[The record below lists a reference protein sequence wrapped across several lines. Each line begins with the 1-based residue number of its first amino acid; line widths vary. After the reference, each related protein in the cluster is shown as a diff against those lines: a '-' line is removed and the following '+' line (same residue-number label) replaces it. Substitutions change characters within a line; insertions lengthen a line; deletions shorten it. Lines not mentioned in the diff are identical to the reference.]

1 VTRQAVAGTRKV
13 SWEDYD
19 EIVEQTGKKLNEA
32 ANIPTPPGGQPAE
45 VPPRPEQPMTRR
57 ATWEETEE
65 LARSADDEGPLE
77 DEGI

>member
-1 VTRQAVAGTRKV
+1 VGTRKV

-19 EIVEQTGKKLNEA
+19 GIVEQTGKSRVDDPAPVEELAPKA
-32 ANIPTPPGGQPAE
+32 AATNA
-45 VPPRPEQPMTRR
+45 TRR

-65 LARSADDEGPLE
+65 LEELVRHANEDGPPE